1 MGSPGCFGRWLV
13 LSTLICVAPATAVAG
28 TPADSVE
35 HLVAANVITSTASA
49 HDVSIVPRINRHV
62 TGSVRSKIEAGFRLA
77 LQRVNQVPACA
88 DLFAALGAD
97 GTEVLSTT
105 LYYGAELKMEMR
117 VCPGALAYT
126 LVGGAP
132 TWLCRRFAR
141 LSDERAAAILLHEA
155 LHHAGMDE
163 WPHDPQ
169 AAPASAINEL
179 VEDACQF

>member
-1 MGSPGCFGRWLV
+1 
-13 LSTLICVAPATAVAG
+13 
-28 TPADSVE
+28 
-35 HLVAANVITSTASA
+35 
-49 HDVSIVPRINRHV
+49 
-62 TGSVRSKIEAGFRLA
+62 
-77 LQRVNQVPACA
+77 
-88 DLFAALGAD
+88 
-97 GTEVLSTT
+97 
-105 LYYGAELKMEMR
+105 MEMR
-117 VCPGALAYT
+117 VCPSALAYT